1 MKSLLITGANG
12 FLGSNSIKLLKNYY
26 NVSGL
31 DIDCSRR
38 LEDIKYYEIDITDK
52 EQVQNVLN
60 DNNFDIILHC
70 AAMVNPDICEN
81 NYNLARRI
89 NAIGTRNLIEK
100 FKGLFIYISTD
111 MLFDGSKGNYTEED
125 IPDPINNY
133 GKTKLEGEKF
143 VQQYSDN
150 YLILRTNFFGWNHH
164 SDKHTFAE
172 WVYYSLKNN
181 KTINLFY
188 DYIFCPI
195 YIYDFIDII
204 NKLINRNI
212 CGIYNVVGDDC
223 ISKLEFGYRFA
234 DKFKFDKNL
243 INSISID
250 EHNFIAK
257 RPKNMSLSTDKLKK
271 LGISPSS
278 FESGLNKFYKDI
290 HRKRKVI
297 KDVYNEIW
305 EENRIFS

>member
-38 LEDIKYYEIDITDK
+38 LEDIKYYEIDITDMQSVK
-52 EQVQNVLN
+52 NLLK
-60 DNNFDIILHC
+60 NNSFDIILHC

-89 NAIGTRNLIEK
+89 NALGTRNLIEK

-111 MLFDGSKGNYTEED
+111 MLFDGIKGNYSEED
-125 IPDPINNY
+125 TPNPINIY
-133 GKTKLEGEKF
+133 GKTKLEGETF

-150 YLILRTNFFGWNHH
+150 YLILRTNFFGWNCC
-164 SDKHTFAE
+164 SEKQTFAE
-172 WVYYSLKNN
+172 WIYYSLKQRE
-181 KTINLFY
+181 KINLFF

-195 YIYDFIDII
+195 YIYNFINIV
-204 NKLINRNI
+204 NELINRNV
-212 CGIYNVVGDDC
+212 CGIYNVAGNDC
-223 ISKLEFGYRFA
+223 ISKLEFGYHLA
-234 DKFKFDKNL
+234 DQFKFDKNL
-243 INSISID
+243 INRISID
-250 EHNFIAK
+250 EHRFKAK

-271 LGISPSS
+271 VGISPPS
-278 FESGLNKFYKDI
+278 FETGLKKFYKDRN
-290 HRKRKVI
+290 RKCKVI
-297 KDVYNEIW
+297 KDVCNEI
-305 EENRIFS
+305 